1 MFDFI
6 THDDWRWRLMDEVY
20 RRQAEINKGKPVDF
34 DRFRSAV
41 AEAWAGVIEGIE
53 LRFFQGIQW
62 ALSPDPPTDIDL
74 WHDWERN
81 NFDQR
86 GKSVLFYDPDFERRF
101 FELLV
106 EYGQVQTIEK
116 ARIYCGLAD
125 RYAKRGEWML
135 LHMADMWL
143 DLPTLAEQE
152 IIDFYQRR
160 IGEGQLSLLAAL
172 GWE

>member
-1 MFDFI
+1 MFDFV
-6 THDDWRWRLMDEVY
+6 THDDWRVRLMDRVY
-20 RRQAEINKGKPVDF
+20 RRQTETNKGKRLDY
-34 DRFRSAV
+34 DQFRSAV

-53 LRFFQGIQW
+53 LRFYEGIHW
-62 ALSPDPPTDIDL
+62 ALTPDPPEDPAL
-74 WHDWERN
+74 WGWWETEAV
-81 NFDQR
+81 DQR
-86 GKSVLFYDPDFERRF
+86 GQPMLLYDPDFERRF

-106 EYGQVQTIEK
+106 EYGQFGAADQ

-135 LHMADMWL
+135 TYMADMWL

-160 IGEGQLSLLAAL
+160 QNEGQLSLLGAL

>member
-6 THDDWRWRLMDEVY
+6 THDDWRVRLMDKVY

-74 WHDWERN
+74 WHGWERS
-81 NFDQR
+81 NFDLR
-86 GKSVLFYDPDFERRF
+86 GQPVLFYDPDFERRF
-101 FELLV
+101 LELLV
-106 EYGQVQTIEK
+106 EYGQCETVE
-116 ARIYCGLAD
+116 RSRVFCSLAD
-125 RYAKRGEWML
+125 RYSKRGEWML
-135 LHMADMWL
+135 GLMCDMWL
-143 DLPTLAEQE
+143 ELPILAEQE
-152 IIDFYQRR
+152 IRDFHQRR
-160 IGEGQLSLLAAL
+160 TGERQLSLLGAL